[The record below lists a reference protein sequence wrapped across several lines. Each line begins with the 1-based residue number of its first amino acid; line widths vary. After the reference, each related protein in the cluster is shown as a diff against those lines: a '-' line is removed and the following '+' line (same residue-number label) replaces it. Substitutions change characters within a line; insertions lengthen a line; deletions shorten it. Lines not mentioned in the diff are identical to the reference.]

1 MEKKS
6 NNVSH
11 GTAAGRGRSE
21 RVLER
26 FQAIAPIVTRPLG
39 ERLLAYVRSGDDDEI
54 EIEMAAQALLGQV
67 LYEEY
72 RPDIPPQLDAMLKMW
87 ARDIAA
93 EMRRRSGL

>member
-11 GTAAGRGRSE
+11 GAAAGRGRSE

-26 FQAIAPIVTRPLG
+26 FQAIAAIVTRPLG